1 MLPPRHPGYK
11 GSRVRAR
18 IAVSCFVLACVHS
31 EPAQAQTHT
40 LRWDPAVDGTVTAG
54 GAAIWIASE
63 LLKSTLAP
71 RSCRWCE
78 VDCLDARVRDELVW
92 RSPGAADAASNVTF
106 VLMPLLAI
114 GWNALAAAHD
124 GVPGNIGE
132 DTLLVLEAGAVAGD
146 LTQLTKLLV
155 GRERPF
161 VHTLAPED
169 KARTSHPADNNL
181 SFFSGHASET
191 FALASASGTIATMR
205 GYRWAPVV
213 WSVGGV
219 VAAVT
224 AYLRI
229 AADKHWLTDVVV
241 GAVVGAGVGFA
252 LPYVFHSV
260 DDAAGPT
267 THARV
272 RAAAAAAPLP
282 AGVVLSW

>member
-1 MLPPRHPGYK
+1 VVFFAL
-11 GSRVRAR
+11 A
-18 IAVSCFVLACVHS
+18 AVTS
-31 EPAQAQTHT
+31 EPAHAQSQPVRT
-40 LRWDPAVDGTVTAG
+40 LRWDPAIDGTVTAG

-71 RSCRWCE
+71 RTCRWCE
-78 VDCLDARVRDELVW
+78 VDCTDARVRDELLW
-92 RSPGAADAASNVTF
+92 RNPGAADAASNVTL

-114 GWNALAAAHD
+114 GGTALAAAHD

-132 DTLLVLEAGAVAGD
+132 DALLVAEASVVAGD

-161 VHTLAPED
+161 VHALAPED
-169 KARTSHPADNNL
+169 KALTRQPADNNL

-241 GAVVGAGVGFA
+241 GAAVGAGVGFA
-252 LPYVFHSV
+252 LPYVFHSA
-260 DDAAGPT
+260 DDASGAS
-267 THARV
+267 ARA
-272 RAAAAAAPLP
+272 RLRAAPLP